1 MPIPKIDMSLP
12 ITKNIKIIY
21 GKDHNLNTKE
31 EAEMAEAFLKM
42 VKPKTSDDNIRIY
55 GLNQSLQSYYKYGE
69 SAVLLHY
76 AKAAY
81 HYLADK
87 SSTLYANLQ
96 NYMDKNKTD
105 AVVQKLQH

>member
-1 MPIPKIDMSLP
+1 
-12 ITKNIKIIY
+12 
-21 GKDHNLNTKE
+21 
-31 EAEMAEAFLKM
+31 MAEAFLKM

-55 GLNQSLQSYYKYGE
+55 GLHQSLQSYYKYGE

-87 SSTLYANLQ
+87 SSTLYAKVQ
-96 NYMDKNKTD
+96 NYINKNQENML
-105 AVVQKLQH
+105 AQKR